1 MRTLSYIL
9 LSSMLLLTP
18 ASGLGKE
25 KETSAGEDSN
35 YKFFS
40 LNGMALSVDLFGGV
54 NYLVNRTLSS
64 EVALEMNIGNR
75 LYPIAE
81 VGYGL
86 CNTTDATSEIHYK
99 TQSPYYR
106 VGFNYNFFTSKKKP
120 NPKNY
125 IYGIIRFG
133 WSNFN
138 YDVDTPPITDPV
150 WGNST
155 ELHLKDVKGE
165 CLWGEVGAG
174 VKVRIAKFFHM
185 GWSVRYKLRLS
196 QENGP
201 NSKMWYIP
209 GFGIN
214 KSNGFSGTYNLI
226 FNIPFKKQQ

>member
-9 LSSMLLLTP
+9 LSSLLLLVP
-18 ASGLGKE
+18 ARGLGEE
-25 KETSAGEDSN
+25 KNGGTAEKDG

-40 LNGMALSVDLFGGV
+40 LNGIALSADAFGAV
-54 NYLVNRTLSS
+54 NYLIGGTLSS
-64 EVALEMNIGNR
+64 EASLEVNIGNR

-81 VGYGL
+81 IGYGY
-86 CNTTDATSEIHYK
+86 CNTTDETSGIHYR
-99 TQSPYYR
+99 TQAPYYR
-106 VGFNYNFFTSKKKP
+106 VGVNYNFFTKKDKP

-125 IYGIIRFG
+125 IYGIARIG
-133 WSNFN
+133 WCNFK

-150 WGNST
+150 WGSNT
-155 ELHLKDVKGE
+155 ELHLKDVDGA

-174 VKVRIAKFFHM
+174 IKVKIAGCFHM
-185 GWSVRYKLRLS
+185 GWSVRYKLRLK

-214 KSNGFSGTYNLI
+214 KSNGFTGTYNLT
-226 FNIPFKKQQ
+226 FDIPFKKQQ